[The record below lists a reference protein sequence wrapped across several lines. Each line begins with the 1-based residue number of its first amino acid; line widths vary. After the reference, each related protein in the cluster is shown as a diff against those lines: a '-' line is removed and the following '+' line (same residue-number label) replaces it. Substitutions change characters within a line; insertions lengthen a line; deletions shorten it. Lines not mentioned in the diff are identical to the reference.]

1 MKSQKRWNP
10 EILLAWSSAEFCKK
24 SVGVNISWFVLVW
37 VSWRCGVEYLSFE
50 RTRSE
55 GLEGWVWGGEC
66 FLWLLLCGS
75 SRQKTAWKVGKPL
88 RATFPSLSLNFV
100 KGKCVWLRAWP
111 AAPCFLRPLAQ
122 LSSPAAGPTLG
133 MLNWATHSHS
143 QVDQRLR
150 WGRAEPT
157 AKIHIASD
165 SGHTGKT
172 QSSSTLR
179 SSKEFIWTYVGP
191 LDRKHVGLLHR
202 GKHSLL
208 VVLGEG
214 LEVMAQNLI
223 THKSFP
229 FVLLLE
235 EFLPL
240 GMLSHSFFSEEAK
253 SRAREGHMIK
263 ACNL

>member
-1 MKSQKRWNP
+1 MCLAESMTCSP
-10 EILLAWSSAEFCKK
+10 LFSEITSSA
-24 SVGVNISWFVLVW
+24 VLP
-37 VSWRCGVEYLSFE
+37 SC
-50 RTRSE
+50 
-55 GLEGWVWGGEC
+55 
-66 FLWLLLCGS
+66 
-75 SRQKTAWKVGKPL
+75 
-88 RATFPSLSLNFV
+88 RAP
-100 KGKCVWLRAWP
+100 
-111 AAPCFLRPLAQ
+111 
-122 LSSPAAGPTLG
+122 LG

-143 QVDQRLR
+143 QIDRRLR

-191 LDRKHVGLLHR
+191 LDSKHVGLLHR

-208 VVLGEG
+208 AVLGEG
-214 LEVMAQNLI
+214 PEVMAQSLI

>member
-1 MKSQKRWNP
+1 MC
-10 EILLAWSSAEFCKK
+10 LAESMTCSPLFSETTSSA
-24 SVGVNISWFVLVW
+24 VLP
-37 VSWRCGVEYLSFE
+37 SC
-50 RTRSE
+50 
-55 GLEGWVWGGEC
+55 
-66 FLWLLLCGS
+66 
-75 SRQKTAWKVGKPL
+75 
-88 RATFPSLSLNFV
+88 RAHLGHV
-100 KGKCVWLRAWP
+100 KLDNTQPQSGY
-111 AAPCFLRPLAQ
+111 
-122 LSSPAAGPTLG
+122 
-133 MLNWATHSHS
+133 
-143 QVDQRLR
+143 QRLR
-150 WGRAEPT
+150 WGRTEPT
-157 AKIHIASD
+157 AKIHTASD